1 MEFKTGQIVVYSP
14 KDLANDK
21 MATIAFIRK
30 KNEDGTYSVGL
41 SPDGESVM
49 VEAQSLYAIENE
61 TYVEFDEMINLG
73 EPSYGWENLRIGNK
87 TFSVSYLSDLWS
99 ELDVLFLFPPERDLD
114 YLCVNRIILEG
125 ETEGDL
131 FLTAYRTVNSQLV
144 IIWEEPYTNSGESV
158 VMYFDYNK
166 FMEQYMK
173 EKERI
178 GLESYKKKFLMEYHD
193 YSLISL
199 EKQCLCDFE
208 TFYRK
213 WQPKV
218 DVYKI
223 IKEKRGNNG
232 KKEL

>member
-21 MATIAFIRK
+21 
-30 KNEDGTYSVGL
+30 
-41 SPDGESVM
+41 
-49 VEAQSLYAIENE
+49 
-61 TYVEFDEMINLG
+61 MINLG

-178 GLESYKKKFLMEYHD
+178 GLESYKKNFLMEYHD

-199 EKQCLCDFE
+199 EEQCLCDFE

-213 WQPKV
+213 
-218 DVYKI
+218 
-223 IKEKRGNNG
+223 
-232 KKEL
+232 